1 MLLSVVGRHSRN
13 PIVPGLWM
21 NTVLIRIPNTVA
33 YNKREEN
40 KFIQVTISKTAV
52 NDESNTF

>member
-1 MLLSVVGRHSRN
+1 MVV
-13 PIVPGLWM
+13 
-21 NTVLIRIPNTVA
+21 

-52 NDESNTF
+52 NDENNTF